1 MVIKENIDK
10 DKVLKHIEE
19 KGNNLKEL
27 TEDII
32 ELSEASMAEHPFYE
46 EAMVLDTESEEEIA
60 DQVMKQLIDNYEKYK
75 KQTKHI
81 VGE

>member
-32 ELSEASMAEHPFYE
+32 ELSEASMAEHPFIE
-46 EAMVLDTESEEEIA
+46 IAMVLDTEDEEKIA
-60 DQVMKQLIDNYEKYK
+60 KDIIKQLIDNYETYK

-81 VGE
+81 GGE